1 MRLAL
6 ALALLAAPALA
17 QQGGADPAP
26 QGETN
31 PEELTLQSAI
41 EKARRGEV
49 DMVVCASGY
58 FITKWGHHAEAREVF
73 EACAEA
79 GYAAAMT
86 WMSQM
91 EDNGLGG
98 PEDPEAAAEWSRRA
112 AATGD
117 PVGELN
123 YGLALLRGRG
133 VEQDE
138 AAGRAMVDRAAAQG
152 LDDAVR
158 LKGAG
163 YDPAEVTPDA
173 DEPRYAPKL
182 F

>member
-1 MRLAL
+1 MKLAL

-17 QQGGADPAP
+17 QPEAPDAAP
-26 QGETN
+26 QGELN
-31 PEELTLQSAI
+31 PEELTLENSLA
-41 EKARRGEV
+41 KARRGEV
-49 DMVVCASGY
+49 DMVVCANGY
-58 FITKWGHHAEAREVF
+58 FITKWGKHAEAREVF

-91 EDNGLGG
+91 EDNGLGA
-98 PEDPEAAAEWSRRA
+98 PEDPQAAAEWSRRA

-117 PVGELN
+117 PVGQLN

-133 VEQDE
+133 VAQDE

-152 LDDAVR
+152 FDEARR

-182 F
+182 Y

>member
-1 MRLAL
+1 MKLAL
-6 ALALLAAPALA
+6 ALSLLAFPALA
-17 QQGGADPAP
+17 QDG
-26 QGETN
+26 TLN
-31 PEELTLQSAI
+31 PEELTLEDSLA
-41 EKARRGEV
+41 KARRGEV
-49 DMVVCASGY
+49 DMVVCANGY
-58 FITKWGHHAEAREVF
+58 FLTKWGKHAEAREVF
-73 EACAEA
+73 EACAAA
-79 GYAAAMT
+79 GYAGAMT

-91 EDNGLGG
+91 AENGLGG
-98 PEDPEAAAEWSRRA
+98 AGSAEEAAEWSRRA

-123 YGLALLRGRG
+123 WGLALLRGHG
-133 VEQDE
+133 VPRDE

-152 LDDAVR
+152 LDEARR

-182 F
+182 Y